1 MARLKEK
8 TAAAEKS
15 VAITLKKDILSQMP
29 LLLVGTMPLIVHAW
43 SEKARKAM
51 RDKHMKNAI
60 EPREAKV
67 PVDEFEAAKYKSPL
81 GWEGVPAHGLKGC
94 FTEGARFVGGSKQ
107 MNMTVLKGA
116 LRVLADCPQSNP
128 LRLYSPNDPTMREDL
143 VSIGG
148 GMSETVDLRY
158 RPEYWPWALKVTVQ
172 YPTSMFSKDQIG
184 DLIRAAGA
192 FNGFCEWRP
201 GSPKSVTGSFGTFEI
216 ANPVQEAEFE
226 KLFKI
231 KVR

>member
-1 MARLKEK
+1 MARLKKELLEQ
-8 TAAAEKS
+8 A
-15 VAITLKKDILSQMP
+15 VAVTLGKEILSEMP
-29 LLLVGTMPLIVHAW
+29 LLLVGTMPLITHNW
-43 SEKARKAM
+43 SEKAKLQM
-51 RDKHMKNAI
+51 RQKHMKLATS
-60 EPREAKV
+60 PREAKV
-67 PVDEFEAAKYKSPL
+67 PEAEFEASKYKSSE

-94 FTEGARFVGGSKQ
+94 FVEGARFVGSSKSL
-107 MNMTVLKGA
+107 NMTVLKGA
-116 LRVLADCPQSNP
+116 LKVLADDRQSNL
-128 LRLYSPNDPTMREDL
+128 LRLYAPNPAVMREDL

-158 RPEYWPWALKVTVQ
+158 RAEYWPWALRVTVQ
-172 YPTSMFSKDQIG
+172 FPTSMFSKEQVA

-216 ANPVQEAEFE
+216 ADVEQEAEFT
-226 KLFKI
+226 KQFKV